1 MAERDAFTA
10 GVKPGG
16 LTNSTEIRLLLCYL
30 VRCAGPLLPCDAPTR
45 PLREAAL
52 GDGDDL
58 LARAP
63 LPMGMLHPRALQ
75 GAAPGLAR
83 ERLRGDEPVVLENLH
98 PQQAELRFRLPGEL
112 PRIQMRPPELKVMS
126 PKVVLQ
132 TLRIEPDRGR
142 ITLTWIGVLPLAAP
156 PSREFVERTEA
167 AVTWS
172 RLD

>member
-1 MAERDAFTA
+1 
-10 GVKPGG
+10 
-16 LTNSTEIRLLLCYL
+16 
-30 VRCAGPLLPCDAPTR
+30 
-45 PLREAAL
+45 
-52 GDGDDL
+52 
-58 LARAP
+58 
-63 LPMGMLHPRALQ
+63 
-75 GAAPGLAR
+75 
-83 ERLRGDEPVVLENLH
+83 
-98 PQQAELRFRLPGEL
+98 
-112 PRIQMRPPELKVMS
+112 MS